1 MNRSRPIACALAL
14 LGLLAIPAAA
24 GAAIPPPPGN
34 SAADQYTETFPGA
47 GGNQTTSAAT
57 GGHPSRTLGSE
68 TAQEFRQ
75 AGPVGVAAAQAATA
89 TAPSRPGRAAE
100 PTAGG
105 SADDGGSGPLEVVRH
120 GLGTSGSDGM
130 GLLLPLL
137 LAAIL
142 AAAAM
147 YGYSRLRR
155 TTLE

>member
-14 LGLLAIPAAA
+14 LCLLAIPAASD
-24 GAAIPPPPGN
+24 AAIPPPPGN

-47 GGNQTTSAAT
+47 GGNQTSSAAT
-57 GGHPSRTLGSE
+57 GGDPARSLGSD

-75 AGPVGVAAAQAATA
+75 AGPVGAAAAQAATA
-89 TAPSRPGRAAE
+89 TAPVRSGRAAE

-105 SADDGGSGPLEVVRH
+105 SADDGGSGPIEVVRH

-137 LAAIL
+137 LAASL

-147 YGYSRLRR
+147 YVFSRRRR
-155 TTLE
+155 TTVE